1 MKLLIVSICK
11 NEAATIGKL
20 LDQIHTKYPSITQ
33 VQTIVID
40 DGSTDDTAATAKKHG
55 ALVYSDGSS
64 KGLAFRFREALDIA
78 LEHDADIMVN
88 IDGDL
93 QFSPKDIPKLIK
105 PILENRA
112 DFVAADRF
120 TNDQDGHMRRPKNMP
135 LGKYIGN
142 KLGAHV
148 LSGLVHQKFRDV
160 TCGFR
165 AYNRNA
171 LVALNLNS
179 THTYT
184 QESFQILAIKRLRI
198 VTLPVKVTYFKGRKS
213 RVVHSIFSYIFIS
226 ALNIVR
232 AYRDFAPLRFFFI
245 LGAIPMFIGVTACL
259 GAGAHWIVTGALTPY
274 KFAGMGGLYLVS
286 LGIFWWSL
294 GILADMFVRINGT
307 QERTYETVKR
317 HYTHSRNKPKNIRQ

>member
-1 MKLLIVSICK
+1 MKLLIISICK

-20 LDQIHTKYPSITQ
+20 LDQIPKQDKRVTQ
-33 VQTIVID
+33 VQTVVID
-40 DGSTDDTAATAKKHG
+40 DGSTDNTAAVAKKHG
-55 ALVYSDGSS
+55 ALVYRDGAS

-78 LEHDADIMVN
+78 LELDADILVN

-93 QFSPKDIPKLIK
+93 QFSPKDIPKLVR
-105 PILENRA
+105 PILEGNA

-120 TNDQDGHMRRPKNMP
+120 TSDKDGSVRRPKNMP

-142 KLGAHV
+142 KLGARV
-148 LSGLVHQKFRDV
+148 LSKLARQNFRDV

-171 LVALNLNS
+171 LLALNLNS

-198 VTLPVKVTYFKGRKS
+198 VTLPVHVTYFKGRKS
-213 RVVHSIFSYIFIS
+213 RVVRSIFSYTAIS
-226 ALNIVR
+226 ALNIMR
-232 AYRDFAPLRFFFI
+232 AYRDFAPLRFFLMLGAGPMI
-245 LGAIPMFIGVTACL
+245 LGTLACL
-259 GAGAHWIVTGALTPY
+259 AAGAHWIATGMITPY
-274 KFAGMGGLYLVS
+274 KFVGIGGIGLLA

-294 GILADMFVRINGT
+294 GILADMFVRVNGT
-307 QERTYETVKR
+307 QERTYEAVKR
-317 HYTHSRNKPKNIRQ
+317 HYTRSKKQ